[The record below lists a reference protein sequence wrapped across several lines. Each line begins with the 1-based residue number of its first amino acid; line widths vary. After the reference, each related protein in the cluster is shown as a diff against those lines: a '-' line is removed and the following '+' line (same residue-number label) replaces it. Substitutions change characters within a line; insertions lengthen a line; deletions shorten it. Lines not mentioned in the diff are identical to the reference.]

1 MSTLHD
7 IGKLG
12 AEYRA
17 KNTLVA
23 LFPDEF
29 DGLEKSERPD
39 WVDYE
44 NRIGMEVVQA
54 IDGKYLEEKKHFSNK
69 IAWKKLDDLL
79 PEEKRSIKR
88 YQGRIFT
95 EKELGISNDS
105 TAASHSYTMYGE
117 TAKLYDAVKKKL
129 ALINKEQNGYQK
141 LHHIF
146 LYVLCD
152 TAVTYDDVREL
163 FKFIHAEQERYCER
177 FSGVFIDDGYAL
189 YQYRSD
195 DGFITYHMLFDI
207 AQEVYV
213 KTKSEIR
220 DYQ

>member
-54 IDGKYLEEKKHFSNK
+54 IDGK
-69 IAWKKLDDLL
+69 
-79 PEEKRSIKR
+79 
-88 YQGRIFT
+88 
-95 EKELGISNDS
+95 
-105 TAASHSYTMYGE
+105 
-117 TAKLYDAVKKKL
+117 
-129 ALINKEQNGYQK
+129 
-141 LHHIF
+141 
-146 LYVLCD
+146 
-152 TAVTYDDVREL
+152 
-163 FKFIHAEQERYCER
+163 
-177 FSGVFIDDGYAL
+177 
-189 YQYRSD
+189 
-195 DGFITYHMLFDI
+195 
-207 AQEVYV
+207 
-213 KTKSEIR
+213 
-220 DYQ
+220 